1 MTGIVK
7 TDQLQGAQG
16 TTVTIPTGNT
26 LAVTSNA
33 TVGGTL
39 GVTGAMTTA
48 AITSTGRHDVNF
60 NGSGTQA
67 FKYTD
72 TGGGNLASFGQFYN
86 TSNAL
91 IGNVQNANNDG
102 IHLNIKNGSIVFS
115 NIGYTAANA
124 LDDYEEGTFL
134 PRYGGTTSNG
144 TVYYTNMNGVYTKIG
159 RMVRVWIDIS
169 VSSASG
175 MSGTP
180 TIYNLPFAS
189 ANDLGTEAA
198 SGNAPINATTRYDM
212 GESVWWDVNTNFTGS
227 RPATGWFTNNVSY
240 FMLYTHHENYYSGHS
255 QMQLNQTGRI
265 ACSLTYT
272 TAS

>member
-16 TTVTIPTGNT
+16 TTVTVPSGNT

-124 LDDYEEGTFL
+124 LDDYDIGSFT
-134 PRYGGTTSNG
+134 PSWNGYASPHATSG
-144 TVYYTNMNGVYTKIG
+144 SYTKIG
-159 RMVRVWIDIS
+159 NAVSVYVELVTANVTDTSEVQID
-169 VSSASG
+169 
-175 MSGTP
+175 
-180 TIYNLPFAS
+180 NLPFTIFEIPS
-189 ANDLGTEAA
+189 NLILIF
-198 SGNAPINATTRYDM
+198 N
-212 GESVWWDVNTNFTGS
+212 
-227 RPATGWFTNNVSY
+227 
-240 FMLYTHHENYYSGHS
+240 
-255 QMQLNQTGRI
+255 
-265 ACSLTYT
+265 
-272 TAS
+272 